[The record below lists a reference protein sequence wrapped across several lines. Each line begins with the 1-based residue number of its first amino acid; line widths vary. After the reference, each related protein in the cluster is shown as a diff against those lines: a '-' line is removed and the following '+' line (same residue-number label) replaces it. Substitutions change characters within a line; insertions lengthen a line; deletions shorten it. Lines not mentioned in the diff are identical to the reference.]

1 MMLAD
6 TGMLRTVTSLFGSS
20 PAFLMR
26 STRTRAG
33 VEPLPEVTIVFPRRS
48 AMEKRGLADLEGITE
63 PATVARFRREPG
75 GFRSQHRDVGVAA
88 HHLGNRG
95 LHPPGGLRAD
105 DVESFL
111 GEGARPHSHVFRCV
125 KQAAQHLVEPHF
137 LRRCRLR
144 AKEPGPADS
153 DRASAPDCRCE

>member
-6 TGMLRTVTSLFGSS
+6 TGMLRTVTSLLGSS

-48 AMEKRGLADLEGITE
+48 AIEKRGLSDLERMNPPSPFEQRKIDQ
-63 PATVARFRREPG
+63 PAIGARFLREPG
-75 GFRSQHRDVGVAA
+75 GFRSHQRDVGVAA
-88 HHLGNRG
+88 HDLGDRG

-105 DVESFL
+105 DL
-111 GEGARPHSHVFRCV
+111 DP
-125 KQAAQHLVEPHF
+125 L
-137 LRRCRLR
+137 LREC
-144 AKEPGPADS
+144 
-153 DRASAPDCRCE
+153 